1 MRHIANIKPADETTL
16 SLSQALPLL
25 LGVNTVLLVALD
37 RAQLIPSWVKLAA
50 AMFLEF

>member
-1 MRHIANIKPADETTL
+1 MRNIANIKPADVTTL
-16 SLSQALPLL
+16 SVNQALPLL
-25 LGVNTVLLVALD
+25 LGVNSVLLVVLD